1 VAAEH
6 HGPGASGLSPPA
18 LAGKVALVTGGGRG
32 IGRAIAVALARE
44 GATVA
49 AAARTRSEIVDAAA
63 ECGGGAIAVPL
74 DVTSEADC
82 AAAVETCRR
91 ELGGLDVLVNGAGI
105 ATSCKFVDLSIQS
118 WREIMTTDLDGPF
131 FMTRAAVPLMLARGW
146 GRVISIGS
154 IASRTGAPY
163 VAAYTAA
170 KHGLLGLM
178 RSLAAEYAA
187 AGLTFN
193 CVCPGFTDTAM
204 TDETVRNIAAKTGRS
219 SAEARAA
226 LFSPQARLITPAEVA
241 AVCVLLASEPGRSIN
256 GQAIT
261 IDGGALLA

>member
-1 VAAEH
+1 MSV
-6 HGPGASGLSPPA
+6 PA
-18 LAGKVALVTGGGRG
+18 LAGRVALVTGGGRG

-49 AAARTRSEIVDAAA
+49 AAARTRSEIDDAAA
-63 ECGGGAIAVPL
+63 ECERGAIAVLL
-74 DVTSEADC
+74 DVTNEADC
-82 AAAVETCRR
+82 AVAVERCQR
-91 ELGGLDVLVNGAGI
+91 ELGGLDILVNGAGI
-105 ATSCKFVDLSIQS
+105 ASSSKFTDLSTES

-131 FMTRAAVPLMLARGW
+131 FMTRAAVPFMLTRRW

-170 KHGLLGLM
+170 KHGLLGLT
-178 RSLAAEYAA
+178 RSLAAEYSAS
-187 AGLTFN
+187 GITFN

-204 TDETVRNIAAKTGRS
+204 TDETVRNVAAKTGRS
-219 SAEARAA
+219 TAQARAA

-241 AVCVLLASEPGRSIN
+241 AVCVLLASEAGRSIN

-261 IDGGALLA
+261 IDGGVVLA